1 MFQLSQINDE
11 LDVLLPVLFRGF
23 AHWPA
28 LNATWSDSQPVADFL
43 VFPHHFAVMVP
54 LSTNGKTAFFVSGN
68 LRV

>member
-28 LNATWSDSQPVADFL
+28 LDATWSDS
-43 VFPHHFAVMVP
+43 
-54 LSTNGKTAFFVSGN
+54 
-68 LRV
+68 